1 MIKNFA
7 RILVRFCIPFI
18 EKLVGF
24 YTDPTGYLPNRLKM
38 LFGCYEAEVTGLIK
52 RLLPS
57 DGVFI
62 DIGANVG
69 YISHFVIKKCLFHGQ
84 VFSVEP
90 NPKVYSILQK
100 NIAIYDRTSLYN
112 FALANEMGRATFYY
126 GIDSA
131 VGSLVKGYN
140 ESHHSSNPKW
150 DSVKEISVE
159 VHKGDQLFADL
170 ANIDILKIDVEG
182 YEMQAFL
189 GMEKMI
195 NSKKIKKILM
205 EFCPFSQR
213 CAGLDP
219 GDLISFFIDRDYKL
233 YGTQD
238 SWIELEITNVN
249 KCRLISSLGE
259 RGYTTLLVSA

>member
-1 MIKNFA
+1 MIKSFA

-18 EKLVGF
+18 EKFVGF
-24 YTDPTGYLPNRLKM
+24 YTDPTGYMPNRLKM
-38 LFGCYEAEVTGLIK
+38 LFGCYESEVTGLIK

-69 YISHFVIKKCLFHGQ
+69 YISHFVVNECSFNGKIYA
-84 VFSVEP
+84 VEP
-90 NPKVYSILQK
+90 NPKIYSILQK
-100 NIAIYDRTSLYN
+100 NIAVSDRISLYN
-112 FALANEMGRATFYY
+112 LALANETGYATFYC
-126 GIDSA
+126 GNNSA
-131 VGSLVKGYN
+131 LCSLVKGYN

-195 NSKKIKKILM
+195 NEKKIKKILM

-213 CAGLDP
+213 CAGRNP

-233 YGTQD
+233 YGTED
-238 SWIELEITNVN
+238 SWIDLEITNVN
-249 KCRLISSLGE
+249 KSHLICSLGE

>member
-18 EKLVGF
+18 EKFVGF
-24 YTDPTGYLPNRLKM
+24 YTDPTGHLPIRLKM
-38 LFGCYEAEVTGLIK
+38 LFGCYESEVTGLIK
-52 RLLPS
+52 KMLPS
-57 DGVFI
+57 SGVFI
-62 DIGANVG
+62 DVGANVG
-69 YISHFVIKKCLFHGQ
+69 FISHFVIKKCSFNGK
-84 VFSVEP
+84 VYAVEP
-90 NPKVYSILQK
+90 NPNVYSILQK
-100 NIAIYDRTSLYN
+100 NVAMTDRISLYN
-112 FALANEMGRATFYY
+112 IALANETGFATFYC

-140 ESHHSSNPKW
+140 ESHHASNPKW
-150 DSVKEISVE
+150 VAVKEISVE
-159 VHKGDQLFADL
+159 VRKGDQLFANL

-233 YGTQD
+233 YGTED
-238 SWIELEITNVN
+238 SWIDLEITNVN
-249 KCRLISSLGE
+249 KNRLISSLGE